1 MAEKSFN
8 RIWNSTKAQIMQ
20 QKKLFVIMIIL
31 LFVGAIF
38 LGLGISSEIKCD
50 YGLIE
55 DYISMDL
62 GYLFYIGSIICGFI
76 LTINLF
82 KDLHSKQNADIIL
95 SMPLNAK
102 QRFISKLMT
111 MLFVQII
118 PTVLSIMTACYISY
132 ITLPSIGELRL
143 HDGLT
148 EYMTVDLSNGIGIG
162 CLRIFAIILLAL
174 LSAILFT
181 NCAAS
186 FISCCCGTVVESYL
200 FSILNLICVS
210 SFKFIIISVLF
221 TFAGVQSTVPD
232 SYWGYGAAIS
242 GYSLPP
248 AISCL
253 ISVFVMFI
261 TYFIY
266 KKRNAEDI
274 GKPIVYRWFFNID
287 MAFGIICVNLIF
299 YCMELFFVGI
309 IFTFIGF
316 IIMQIIISRAKVNFK
331 KVLLWIGGYFG
342 ALVILVGFLA
352 AAYFTNGF
360 GYTIEIPKNWNNV
373 DVTLRIDGI
382 ERFTTFSLTD
392 GSDIND
398 ADDVIISREQ
408 ANQVTELL
416 FKYRNERKKSFSEF
430 LDMVLFGGYYYDEIN
445 YSVYCTFEYGDDYNY
460 DYTLYGYDFRI
471 SPESAIELTN
481 DLSDLPFLKKD
492 EEIYGDSEDDETE
505 EDYVDEEL

>member
-38 LGLGISSEIKCD
+38 LGLGISSNIKCD
-50 YGLIE
+50 YSLIE

-62 GYLFYIGSIICGFI
+62 GFLFYIGSIICGFI

-148 EYMTVDLSNGIGIG
+148 KYMTVDLSNGIGIG
-162 CLRIFAIILLAL
+162 CLRISFIILLAL

-181 NCAAS
+181 NAIAS
-186 FISCCCGTVVESYL
+186 FISCCCGTVVESYI
-200 FSILNLICVS
+200 FSILNLICIS
-210 SFKFIIISVLF
+210 SFKLIIISVLF
-221 TFAGVQSTVPD
+221 SFAGIDNTVPD
-232 SYWGYGAAIS
+232 SYWGYGASIS
-242 GYSLPP
+242 DYNFPP

-253 ISVFVMFI
+253 ISLVVIFI

-287 MAFGIICVNLIF
+287 MAFGIICFNLIF

-316 IIMQIIISRAKVNFK
+316 VIMQIILSRAKVNFK

-342 ALVILVGFLA
+342 ILVILMGFLVT
-352 AAYFTNGF
+352 AYWTNGF
-360 GYTIEIPKNWNNV
+360 GYKFEIPKDWNDV
-373 DVTLRIDGI
+373 DVTATIDGT
-382 ERFTTFSLTD
+382 EYYETFGMTYEN
-392 GSDIND
+392 G
-398 ADDVIISREQ
+398 AKISREQ
-408 ANQVTELL
+408 ANQVNEIF
-416 FKYRNERKKSFSEF
+416 FKYRNERDKSFSEF
-430 LDMVLFGGYYYDEIN
+430 LDMVLFRYYYDEIN
-445 YSVYCTFEYGDDYNY
+445 YSVYCTFEYRDDYNSY
-460 DYTLYGYDFRI
+460 YPIYGYDFRI
-471 SPESAIELTN
+471 SPDSAN
-481 DLSDLPFLKKD
+481 DLVNDLNDLPFIKKD
-492 EEIYGDSEDDETE
+492 EDFYDDSEYDEVE
-505 EDYVDEEL
+505 EDYIDEEL